1 MADYLEREQAVAL
14 CHAFAQKRDEDSI
27 KTKGVESLIHASGGT
42 AARSIIEGLEK
53 LKPADVRPVVLCR
66 DCKHRDNVRNGA
78 CMARRPDWFC
88 ADGEKREV
96 AP

>member
-1 MADYLEREQAVAL
+1 MGDYVEREQVVDRLVKLMQLQEATAR
-14 CHAFAQKRDEDSI
+14 AI
-27 KTKGVESLIHASGGT
+27 VEAIPA
-42 AARSIIEGLEK
+42 
-53 LKPADVRPVVLCR
+53 ADVRPVVLCR

-88 ADGEKREV
+88 ADCEKREG